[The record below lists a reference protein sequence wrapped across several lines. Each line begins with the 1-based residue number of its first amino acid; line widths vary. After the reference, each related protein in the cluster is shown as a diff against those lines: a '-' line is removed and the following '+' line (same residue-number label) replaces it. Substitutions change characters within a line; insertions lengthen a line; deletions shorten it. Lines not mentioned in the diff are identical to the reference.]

1 MSKTWI
7 TGLALLLSAMVHAS
21 DTEVRWAISEYGEP
35 LFDESMTHWP
45 YATPDAPKGGRVTL
59 AEVDNFDTLNYYV
72 LKGRWPNTIGLTTDS
87 LMTKSGLRGT
97 YLDYGEEFES
107 RYGLIAESVEY
118 PQDLSWAIFTIHPG
132 ARYHDGAPIVADD
145 FVFALDTIKAHARP
159 FIKAAYDQVE
169 RAEAL
174 SPREVKYYFTTTYSM
189 KPLMVAADASPL
201 PVHYWR
207 DRDITRATLEP
218 PLTSGPYRVAS
229 VEGGRQIVYERV
241 ENYWAKDLPVAKGLN
256 HLGEVVVDYY
266 KDATAAFEAFKA
278 GKVDFRDEFSVK
290 RWEQEYDFPLIKNGQ
305 IVQQARESKL
315 PSGMM
320 GYFFNLERPA
330 FQDRRV
336 REAIATLYDFEA
348 LQRTLLF
355 GQFSRIKSY
364 FTNTEYASSD
374 VPAGDELAVLEP
386 LRDSVPAEVF
396 EQAFTPNVTDGTG
409 RDRRGKRHALR
420 LLKAAGWEQVDG
432 EMRNAEGE
440 QLSVQLMTAR
450 AERVRLASPFL
461 DALKSVGID
470 AGIRLIDAAQW
481 QSSIQQKEF
490 DLWVGGYYFYPPPDQ
505 LLYSYF
511 HSRTAD
517 TAGGNSSSIRN
528 PAVDQLIEQI
538 VEARDKPTLL
548 ANARAL
554 DRVMLWNHYA
564 VPTYFRDRQ
573 FIAWRN
579 RFGQPET
586 PPSIAVGWLSTWWVD
601 PELDA
606 TLDN

>member
-1 MSKTWI
+1 MRCWAICAT
-7 TGLALLLSAMVHAS
+7 LLVSIPVFAAE
-21 DTEVRWAISEYGEP
+21 TTTRWAIAEYGEP
-35 LFDESMTHWP
+35 RFDEGMTHWP
-45 YATPDAPKGGRVTL
+45 YANPDAPKGGRVTL

-72 LKGRWPNTIGLTTDS
+72 LKGRWPSTIGLTTDS

-107 RYGLIAESVEY
+107 RYGLIAESVEV
-118 PQDLSWAIFTIHPG
+118 PDDLSWAVFTIRDE
-132 ARYHDGAPIVADD
+132 ARYHDGAPIVAAD
-145 FVFALDTIKAHARP
+145 FVFALDTIKTHARP

-174 SPREVKYYFTTTYSM
+174 DARRVKYHFTTTGSM
-189 KPLMVAADASPL
+189 KPVMVAADSSPL
-201 PVHYWR
+201 PVHYWSS
-207 DRDITRATLEP
+207 RDITRATLEP
-218 PLTSGPYRVAS
+218 PLASGPYRIAS
-229 VEGGRQIVYERV
+229 VDGGRQIVYERV
-241 ENYWAKDLPVAKGLN
+241 EDYWASELPVAKGLY
-256 HLGEVVVDYY
+256 HLGEIVVDYY

-290 RWEQEYDFPLIKNGQ
+290 RWEQEYDFPLIERGDIQ
-305 IVQQARESKL
+305 RESRVSRL

-330 FQDRRV
+330 FHDRRV

-364 FTNTEYASSD
+364 FTNTEYASSGLPD
-374 VPAGDELAVLEP
+374 DAELAVLEP
-386 LRDSVPAEVF
+386 LRDQLPSAVFDTVF
-396 EQAFTPNVTDGTG
+396 EPNVTDGSG
-409 RDRRGKRHALR
+409 RDRRGKRHAVR
-420 LLKAAGWEQVDG
+420 LLKAAGWEQRDG
-432 EMRNAEGE
+432 RMVNSAGE

-450 AERVRLASPFL
+450 AERVRLAAPFL
-461 DALKSVGID
+461 DALASVGID

-505 LLYSYF
+505 LLFSYF

-517 TAGGNSSSIRN
+517 TPGGNASSIRN
-528 PAVDQLIEQI
+528 PAVDNLIERI
-538 VEARDKPTLL
+538 VDATDKDTLR
-548 ANARAL
+548 ATTRAL
-554 DRVMLWNHYA
+554 DRVLLWNHYA

-579 RFGQPET
+579 RFGRPAT

-601 PELDA
+601 P
-606 TLDN
+606 TLDTALSN

>member
-1 MSKTWI
+1 MR
-7 TGLALLLSAMVHAS
+7 LFALLFSLVCLSAQAA
-21 DTEVRWAISEYGEP
+21 DTVTRWAVSEYGEP
-35 LFDESMTHWP
+35 LFDQSMAHWP
-45 YATPDAPKGGRVTL
+45 YATPDAPKGGRVVL

-72 LKGRWPNTIGLTTDS
+72 LKGRWPSTIGLTTDS

-97 YLDYGEEFES
+97 YQDYGEEFES

-118 PQDLSWAIFTIHPG
+118 PEDLSWAIFRLHPA
-132 ARYHDGAPIVADD
+132 ARYHDGNPIVAGD

-174 SPREVKYYFTTTYSM
+174 DDRTVKYHFNTSHSM
-189 KPLMVAADASPL
+189 KPLMVAADSSPL
-201 PVHYWR
+201 PVHWWR

-218 PLTSGPYRVAS
+218 PLASGPYRVS
-229 VEGGRQIVYERV
+229 HVEGGRQIVYQRV
-241 ENYWAKDLPVAKGLN
+241 DDYWARDLPVAKGLY
-256 HLGEVVVDYY
+256 HLDEIVVDYY

-290 RWEQEYDFPLIKNGQ
+290 RWEQEYDFPLAEQGA
-305 IVQQARESKL
+305 IVREARASRL

-330 FQDRRV
+330 FKDRRV
-336 REAIATLYDFEA
+336 RQAIAELYDFEA
-348 LQRTLLF
+348 LQRSLLF

-364 FTNTEYASSD
+364 FTNTEYASSGLPD
-374 VPAGDELAVLEP
+374 AAELAVLEP
-386 LRDSVPAEVF
+386 LRDAVPAEVF
-396 EQAFTPNVTDGTG
+396 DQPFVPRVSDGSG
-409 RDRRGKRHALR
+409 RDRRGKRSALK
-420 LLKAAGWEQVDG
+420 LLKAAGWEQREG
-432 EMRNAEGE
+432 EMRNADGE
-440 QLSVQLMTAR
+440 QLQVQLMTAR
-450 AERVRLASPFL
+450 SERVRLATPFL

-470 AGIRLIDAAQW
+470 ASIRLIDAAQW

-505 LLYSYF
+505 LLFSYF

-528 PAVDQLIEQI
+528 PAVDALIEQI
-538 VEARDKPTLL
+538 VDAPDKQTLL

-554 DRVMLWNHYA
+554 DRVLLWNHYA
-564 VPTYFRDRQ
+564 VPTYFRDREL
-573 FIAWRN
+573 IAWRN
-579 RFGQPET
+579 RFGQPAT

-601 PELDA
+601 PEKDRALG
-606 TLDN
+606 N

>member
-1 MSKTWI
+1 MI
-7 TGLALLLSAMVHAS
+7 RCLVALALCATAHAGE
-21 DTEVRWAISEYGEP
+21 TQKRWAISEFGEP
-35 LFDESMTHWP
+35 LFDTSMVHWP
-45 YATPDAPKGGRVTL
+45 YATPDAPKGGRVTF

-72 LKGRWPNTIGLTTDS
+72 LKGRWPLTIGLTTDS

-97 YLDYGEEFES
+97 VQDYGEEFES

-118 PQDLSWAIFTIHPG
+118 PEDISWAVFTIHPE
-132 ARYHDGAPIVADD
+132 ARYHDGEPIVAGD
-145 FVFALDTIKAHARP
+145 FVFALETIKAHARP
-159 FIKAAYDQVE
+159 FIKAAYDQVA

-174 SPREVKYYFTTTYSM
+174 NPRQVKFHFTTTGSM

-201 PVHYWR
+201 PEHYWR
-207 DRDITRATLEP
+207 ARDITRATLEP
-218 PLTSGPYRVAS
+218 PLASGPYRIAS
-229 VEGGRQIVYERV
+229 VDGGRQIVYERV
-241 ENYWAKDLPVAKGLN
+241 EDYWARDLPVARGLY
-256 HLGEVVVDYY
+256 HLDEIVVDYY

-290 RWEQEYDFPLIKNGQ
+290 RWEQEYDFPLIKTGEIQ
-305 IVQQARESKL
+305 RQARASKL

-330 FQDRRV
+330 FRDRRV
-336 REAIATLYDFEA
+336 REAVATLYDFETT
-348 LQRTLLF
+348 QRSLLS
-355 GQFSRIKSY
+355 GHFSRIKSY
-364 FTNTEYASSD
+364 FTNTEYASQGL
-374 VPAGDELAVLEP
+374 PAGRELEILDG
-386 LRDSVPAEVF
+386 LRDQVPPEVF
-396 EQAFTPNVTDGTG
+396 ERVFEPHVSDGSG
-409 RDRRGKRHALR
+409 RDRRGKRKALR
-420 LLKAAGWEQVDG
+420 LLKAAGWEQRDG
-432 EMRNAEGE
+432 EMRNAAGE
-440 QLSVQLMTAR
+440 QLSIQLMTAR
-450 AERVRLASPFL
+450 AERVRLAGPFL
-461 DALKSVGID
+461 DALRSLGID

-481 QSSIQQKEF
+481 QSSIQQKAF

-517 TAGGNSSSIRN
+517 TPGGNSSGIRN

-538 VEARDKPTLL
+538 VNARDKPTLL

-564 VPTYFRDRQ
+564 VPTYFRDRE

-579 RFGQPET
+579 RFGRPDT
-586 PPSIAVGWLSTWWVD
+586 PPTLSVGWLSTWWID

-606 TLDN
+606 AID